1 MGLTFTSGHVLG
13 LRRWTASSV
22 GDGFTSIWHRD
33 PVGRWTFYETV
44 GNRSGC
50 TRFFG
55 ADVDRVEVGPIH
67 IDWEGSNRAHVQTT
81 DAAVDWTIEACSTPM
96 TRLMSAVGASLPAV
110 AWRSRSVLA
119 AMGAIAGRALR
130 VGTLR
135 LTGETSNHQ
144 QFDANPRRI
153 WYVDRSRAVVEGEDL
168 GPPGPL
174 AEQVRMADFYFPQRG
189 ILAVGSVFV
198 TGRTSEDA
206 ANAAR

>member
-1 MGLTFTSGHVLG
+1 VH
-13 LRRWTASSV
+13 
-22 GDGFTSIWHRD
+22 
-33 PVGRWTFYETV
+33 P
-44 GNRSGC
+44 
-50 TRFFG
+50 FFG